1 MEEEELGNVT
11 EKTEEE
17 PFRESLLNMISA
29 INNQIPLPMED
40 MVLMSMVLKTK
51 PKVDEF
57 FRWIGRHL
65 NGEKLESD
73 PDRILSAATR
83 IGRGLEPN
91 D

>member
-1 MEEEELGNVT
+1 MKEEELRNVT
-11 EKTEEE
+11 EKTTNQ
-17 PFRESLLNMISA
+17 SYHDILLDIITT
-29 INNQIPLPMED
+29 INHQMPLPMED